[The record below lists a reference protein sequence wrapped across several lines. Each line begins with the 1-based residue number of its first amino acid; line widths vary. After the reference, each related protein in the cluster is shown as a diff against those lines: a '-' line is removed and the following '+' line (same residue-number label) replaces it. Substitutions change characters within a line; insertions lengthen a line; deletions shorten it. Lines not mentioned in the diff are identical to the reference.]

1 MDNNRGNSNNKNGS
15 KKPRSNLL
23 ITIIITVAIVLIIS
37 SVYNAVINSQYTQ
50 TTYSDFLE
58 AKQSGQLKE
67 VELRY
72 DRDGRDVRLRID
84 LTGGEPG

>member
-1 MDNNRGNSNNKNGS
+1 MSAEYDAWFA
-15 KKPRSNLL
+15 NL
-23 ITIIITVAIVLIIS
+23 
-37 SVYNAVINSQYTQ
+37 
-50 TTYSDFLE
+50 DPE
-58 AKQSGQLKE
+58 AQW